1 MTIFKRLF
9 SSTASS
15 SAPVAAVAN
24 PVALGATSAPS
35 FAPIPTLPLPVL
47 AESNTYQVTHQPPD
61 WLTDEKLLR
70 DEGVLFG
77 LTDAQPDQ
85 KMAEITAYFSQ
96 QTAPLE
102 AFREQCSER
111 IDDVNS
117 LITQRKANRTD
128 LLNRIKELR
137 DRQPAQDNLVRTLIS
152 LGLSA
157 VMSVGTF
164 FLVDDTLQPAFPN
177 RWVAVGVYL
186 AGMFSLFGR
195 QSFFY
200 EEGSK
205 VSGRRLIEEIGLP
218 LAASVF
224 VLVQALQTKSVW
236 QAFALF
242 IFIFFLFLLAG
253 KLLLSTLTTLRHDLA
268 NIQANRQ
275 LLSDKEQLTPV
286 WEAQADQIQQE
297 INLMRTQVWPIA
309 TALSQAD
316 ADLAQMNAQRD
327 RLVNLFLS
335 EFELARSLRDRL
347 SESQRTEVLQRYNV
361 M

>member
-1 MTIFKRLF
+1 M
-9 SSTASS
+9 
-15 SAPVAAVAN
+15 
-24 PVALGATSAPS
+24 PS
-35 FAPIPTLPLPVL
+35 PIPTPPLPVL
-47 AESNTYQVTHQPPD
+47 AESTTHQAAHQSPD
-61 WLTDEKLLR
+61 WLADEKLLR

-85 KMAEITAYFSQ
+85 KIAEITAYFSQ

-102 AFREQCSER
+102 AFRDQCSER
-111 IDDVNS
+111 INDVNS
-117 LITQRKANRTD
+117 LIAQRKASRTD
-128 LLNRIKELR
+128 LLTRISDLR
-137 DRQPAQDNLVRTLIS
+137 DCKPVRDNLIRTLIS
-152 LGLSA
+152 LGLSV

-164 FLVDDTLQPAFPN
+164 FLVDNTLQPAFPN

-205 VSGRRLIEEIGLP
+205 LSGRRLLEEIGLP

-224 VLVQALQTKSVW
+224 VLVQAIQTQSVW

-268 NIQANRQ
+268 SIRANQQ
-275 LLSDKEQLTPV
+275 LLSDKQHLIPV
-286 WEAQADQIQQE
+286 WEGQADQLQQE
-297 INLMRTQVWPIA
+297 INLMRTQLWPIA
-309 TALSQAD
+309 TALSQTD

-327 RLVNLFLS
+327 RLVSLFLS

-347 SESQRTEVLQRYNV
+347 SESQRTEVLQSYNV